1 MINQTHDMDA
11 VAKILNHPRV
21 YRMIS
26 DDMSPSPFIPMD
38 YVGAIYLMDESRV
51 GVVRIDPMNGICCIC
66 HIATLPEL
74 WGGAKGFGMEF
85 IEWLF
90 NNTVYI
96 KVVGIIPAYNR
107 LVIKLCRDCGFSQEG
122 VIRKSFMKKW
132 KIYDQMIFGL
142 SKSEYCKGG
151 TSCHQQ

>member
-1 MINQTHDMDA
+1 MIEVTHDMDA
-11 VAKILNHPRV
+11 VAKIFNHPKV
-21 YRMIS
+21 FGMIS

-38 YVGAIYLMDESRV
+38 YVGAIYLMDESKA
-51 GVVRIDPMNGICCIC
+51 GVIRIDPMNGICCIC

-74 WGGAKGFGMEF
+74 WGGARAFGMEF
-85 IEWLF
+85 VKWLF
-90 NNTVYI
+90 KNTVYI
-96 KVVGIIPAYNR
+96 KVVGIIPVYNR

-132 KIYDQMIFGL
+132 KIYDQIVFGL
-142 SKSEYCKGG
+142 TKSDFQKGG